1 MKRNLGLASWLFA
14 GSTTLCLT
22 LACLAST
29 AQAQQIPSRYAN
41 KQVRV
46 PSATTIATPSAP
58 AATRSSEVR
67 VAAHGEPTPAVRT
80 AGGIS
85 GRNQGASVRP
95 VAARVFRSQQEADAF
110 LAQEERALQGR
121 SVVIQEHESL
131 PLVDDDMTHVE
142 GAIHSHG
149 HDGGCGPNCG
159 DSCGGSCG
167 LTCRQACATICLP
180 CIPHISLDKFEFFG
194 GAQGFTGPATRGAGS
209 SFGFHEGLNW
219 GSSLPCMPN
228 EPFAAQLGFRA
239 TQNNFSGSS
248 ITDDDRRQFF
258 VTGGFFRRVDW
269 GLQGGVVFDY
279 MHDEWYYD
287 AIDLNQIRG
296 EVSWVFPCQHELGF
310 WFTQG
315 MSNTTTTSEFR
326 TAPAVFTTVT
336 EGWEPTDIYA
346 AFYRRKFQDC
356 GAEGR
361 LFGGFT
367 GESDGIIGADVNLPI
382 SDRFAL
388 RSGFTYLIPSEGQST
403 GGFAEESWNV
413 GISLVWYPGCRNSR
427 NQDYNRPLFNVADN
441 GSFMIDRN

>member
-1 MKRNLGLASWLFA
+1 M
-14 GSTTLCLT
+14 
-22 LACLAST
+22 
-29 AQAQQIPSRYAN
+29 PS
-41 KQVRV
+41 
-46 PSATTIATPSAP
+46 
-58 AATRSSEVR
+58 
-67 VAAHGEPTPAVRT
+67 
-80 AGGIS
+80 
-85 GRNQGASVRP
+85 
-95 VAARVFRSQQEADAF
+95 
-110 LAQEERALQGR
+110 
-121 SVVIQEHESL
+121 
-131 PLVDDDMTHVE
+131 
-142 GAIHSHG
+142 
-149 HDGGCGPNCG
+149 
-159 DSCGGSCG
+159 
-167 LTCRQACATICLP
+167 
-180 CIPHISLDKFEFFG
+180 
-194 GAQGFTGPATRGAGS
+194 
-209 SFGFHEGLNW
+209 
-219 GSSLPCMPN
+219 

-315 MSNTTTTSEFR
+315 MSDTTSTSEFR

-388 RSGFTYLIPSEGQST
+388 RSGFTYLIPSEGKST

-413 GISLVWYPGCRNSR
+413 GVSLVWYPGCRNSR